1 MEKTLQDICREAKE
15 YQHLTTQDL
24 ADLTDLSSST
34 ISNLLFCVFKGSKPI
49 QDGAYMRRP
58 RCVYR

>member
-34 ISNLLFCVFKGSKPI
+34 ISNTFLRLQRI
-49 QDGAYMRRP
+49 QAYTRWVLYAP
-58 RCVYR
+58 PSVCL

>member
-24 ADLTDLSSST
+24 ADLTDLSIT
-34 ISNLLFCVFKGSKPI
+34 FLRLQRI
-49 QDGAYMRRP
+49 QAYTRWGLYAP
-58 RCVYR
+58 PSVCL